1 MRIMNGFYNPNNTD
15 DFTCHAPLGKS
26 MVDYLLT
33 TERLT
38 ELLNEF
44 KICAKLVGSDH
55 TPLTFSIATDSMLGS
70 INNNSKQSKNSNHNK
85 RYRYAFDKFR
95 VTDYKDAL
103 NSEYAQEKLFHLTNQ
118 LSENTSSDAVIHA
131 TYEYIKTGIDPIFKK
146 KYFKS
151 VTNKFP
157 TNSWYDEECKKAR
170 KTANEYAVKHDIN
183 ITTCN
188 QHYKL
193 LHKNYKR
200 IIQRKKRLH
209 LQSNRDK
216 LHQLH
221 STNQTECW
229 KLWNKLT
236 NSNNDKTTQ
245 NLPDIDTFYSY
256 FKNQINPPV
265 CTYFDQE
272 HMAEIDEYIHK
283 IKTIPDNNIIDTL
296 PANICDSYITESE
309 VALHLKKLKNNK
321 AAGIDGITGEFY
333 KCVENELIVPF
344 CAIFNFIFDKGDYPS
359 QWAEGLINALHKKGD
374 HSNPD
379 NYRKITITVAMA
391 KIFDSILNARLYFKN
406 DAMSLDDPFQFG
418 FTPSR
423 GTTDCVFV
431 LDTIIRHEQ
440 FKKMPVYLCF
450 VDFTKAFDYINRNA
464 LYYKLHKQKMSQK
477 MLKIIMSMFDKTQ
490 AKVHQLGEISPPI
503 ESIFGVLQGG
513 ILSPKLF
520 NEFMSDLPNHL
531 SINNGIEIDGTHF
544 THLLYAD
551 DIVLISN
558 SAAGLQNSIDSL
570 HKFCAKWHLIVNILK
585 TKVMKIGTKSSINF
599 IYNTQSIENVDTYKY
614 LGHIITNN
622 QKRIHHKVTSHL
634 ITQAQKALFAL
645 RSKLKPALGHIP
657 PLLAIKM
664 FDSYILPILEYNSVL
679 WSQNSPISEIEKVQL
694 GYLKNV
700 LNVRKQTPSLAV
712 YAETGRFTLHIRQKL
727 ATVNYWARLQ
737 TMPNSE
743 ILNKC
748 LKIQEKLHTNGQRN
762 WYTKVKHIISEAN
775 IINWQALEP
784 SVLTNKIKLV
794 LYDNEKDR
802 ILHEIND
809 TNAQPKLRTYKTFK
823 TSYCIE
829 PYLLLNLPKKTYSN
843 IARFRVSSHNL
854 KIETGRHESPKIP
867 LHERIC
873 EYCDS
878 GEIEDES
885 HCLLTCNK
893 NEIPRLEL
901 LNIATDSIPNFH
913 DLDKSQQFQ
922 ALLSC
927 KNPEVLK
934 ALGNFL
940 NRVFS

>member
-1 MRIMNGFYNPNNTD
+1 
-15 DFTCHAPLGKS
+15 
-26 MVDYLLT
+26 
-33 TERLT
+33 
-38 ELLNEF
+38 
-44 KICAKLVGSDH
+44 
-55 TPLTFSIATDSMLGS
+55 
-70 INNNSKQSKNSNHNK
+70 
-85 RYRYAFDKFR
+85 
-95 VTDYKDAL
+95 
-103 NSEYAQEKLFHLTNQ
+103 
-118 LSENTSSDAVIHA
+118 
-131 TYEYIKTGIDPIFKK
+131 
-146 KYFKS
+146 
-151 VTNKFP
+151 
-157 TNSWYDEECKKAR
+157 
-170 KTANEYAVKHDIN
+170 
-183 ITTCN
+183 
-188 QHYKL
+188 
-193 LHKNYKR
+193 
-200 IIQRKKRLH
+200 
-209 LQSNRDK
+209 
-216 LHQLH
+216 
-221 STNQTECW
+221 
-229 KLWNKLT
+229 
-236 NSNNDKTTQ
+236 
-245 NLPDIDTFYSY
+245 
-256 FKNQINPPV
+256 
-265 CTYFDQE
+265 
-272 HMAEIDEYIHK
+272 
-283 IKTIPDNNIIDTL
+283 
-296 PANICDSYITESE
+296 
-309 VALHLKKLKNNK
+309 
-321 AAGIDGITGEFY
+321 
-333 KCVENELIVPF
+333 
-344 CAIFNFIFDKGDYPS
+344 
-359 QWAEGLINALHKKGD
+359 
-374 HSNPD
+374 
-379 NYRKITITVAMA
+379 
-391 KIFDSILNARLYFKN
+391 
-406 DAMSLDDPFQFG
+406 
-418 FTPSR
+418 
-423 GTTDCVFV
+423 
-431 LDTIIRHEQ
+431 
-440 FKKMPVYLCF
+440 
-450 VDFTKAFDYINRNA
+450 
-464 LYYKLHKQKMSQK
+464 
-477 MLKIIMSMFDKTQ
+477 
-490 AKVHQLGEISPPI
+490 
-503 ESIFGVLQGG
+503 
-513 ILSPKLF
+513 
-520 NEFMSDLPNHL
+520 
-531 SINNGIEIDGTHF
+531 
-544 THLLYAD
+544 
-551 DIVLISN
+551 
-558 SAAGLQNSIDSL
+558 
-570 HKFCAKWHLIVNILK
+570 
-585 TKVMKIGTKSSINF
+585 
-599 IYNTQSIENVDTYKY
+599 
-614 LGHIITNN
+614 
-622 QKRIHHKVTSHL
+622 
-634 ITQAQKALFAL
+634 
-645 RSKLKPALGHIP
+645 
-657 PLLAIKM
+657 M

-913 DLDKSQQFQ
+913 DLEKSQQFQ